1 MPRIVLASASAS
13 RRRLLESAGVK
24 PKIMVSHVDEESDF
38 FNAMKPADMV
48 IALAITK
55 AHTIREQIDFP
66 AIIIGCDST
75 FEFDSQSLGKPAT
88 PEIAI
93 ERASRVRGNSGLL
106 HTGHC
111 IIDTT
116 KDKEIS
122 SIVTTKVT
130 FDNMTDAEID
140 ASFAKAAASGD
151 EEPEMGDFEK
161 AIEILRKKGQKVA
174 ANRADRDSSEGAAIA
189 KVSTDKTAGVVISLN
204 CETDFVA
211 KNDSFVALANALA
224 DLAINFKS
232 KEAFLV

>member
-1 MPRIVLASASAS
+1 MPRIVLASASVS
-13 RRRLLESAGVK
+13 RRRLLESAGLK
-24 PKIMVSHVDEESDF
+24 PTIMVSHVDEETDF
-38 FNAMKPADMV
+38 FNAMTPADMV

-88 PEIAI
+88 AEIAI
-93 ERASRVRGNSGLL
+93 ERASRVRGNTGLL

-130 FDNMTDAEID
+130 FDDMTDAEIAD
-140 ASFAKAAASGD
+140 YVATGEPLHVAGGFTLDGFSSPFIPSIEGDYTNVVGISMPFVRKAFEQLGYSW
-151 EEPEMGDFEK
+151 PEV
-161 AIEILRKKGQKVA
+161 KVMQ
-174 ANRADRDSSEGAAIA
+174 
-189 KVSTDKTAGVVISLN
+189 
-204 CETDFVA
+204 
-211 KNDSFVALANALA
+211 
-224 DLAINFKS
+224 
-232 KEAFLV
+232 

>member
-1 MPRIVLASASAS
+1 MPRIVLASASVS
-13 RRRLLESAGVK
+13 RRRLLESAGLK
-24 PKIMVSHVDEESDF
+24 PTIMVSHVDEETDF
-38 FNAMKPADMV
+38 FNAMTPADMV

-93 ERASRVRGNSGLL
+93 ERASRVRGNTGLL

-130 FDNMTDAEID
+130 FDDMTDAEIAD
-140 ASFAKAAASGD
+140 YVATGEPLHVAGGFTLDGFSSPFIPSIEGDYTNVVGISMPFVRKAFEQLGYSW
-151 EEPEMGDFEK
+151 PEVK
-161 AIEILRKKGQKVA
+161 AMQ
-174 ANRADRDSSEGAAIA
+174 
-189 KVSTDKTAGVVISLN
+189 
-204 CETDFVA
+204 
-211 KNDSFVALANALA
+211 
-224 DLAINFKS
+224 
-232 KEAFLV
+232 

>member
-1 MPRIVLASASAS
+1 MPRIVLASASVS
-13 RRRLLESAGVK
+13 RRRLLESAGLK
-24 PKIMVSHVDEESDF
+24 PTIMVSNVDEETDF
-38 FNAMKPADMV
+38 FNAMTPADMV

-88 PEIAI
+88 AEIAI
-93 ERASRVRGNSGLL
+93 ERASRVRGNTGLL

-130 FDNMTDAEID
+130 FEDMTDAEIVD
-140 ASFAKAAASGD
+140 YVATGEPLHVAGGFTLDGFSSPFIPSIEGD
-151 EEPEMGDFEK
+151 YTNVVGISMPFVRRAFEQLGYSWPEV
-161 AIEILRKKGQKVA
+161 KVMQ
-174 ANRADRDSSEGAAIA
+174 
-189 KVSTDKTAGVVISLN
+189 
-204 CETDFVA
+204 
-211 KNDSFVALANALA
+211 
-224 DLAINFKS
+224 
-232 KEAFLV
+232 

>member
-13 RRRLLESAGVK
+13 RRRLLESAGIT
-24 PKIMVSHVDEESDF
+24 PTIMVSHVDEETDF

-48 IALAITK
+48 ITLAITK

-130 FDNMTDAEID
+130 FDNMTDAEIAD
-140 ASFAKAAASGD
+140 YVATGEPLQVAGGFTLDGFSSPFIPSIEGDYTNVVGISMPFVRKAFEQLGYSW
-151 EEPEMGDFEK
+151 PEVK
-161 AIEILRKKGQKVA
+161 AMQ
-174 ANRADRDSSEGAAIA
+174 
-189 KVSTDKTAGVVISLN
+189 
-204 CETDFVA
+204 
-211 KNDSFVALANALA
+211 
-224 DLAINFKS
+224 
-232 KEAFLV
+232 